1 MEKVV
6 VQLAEIVQSI
16 IQYVSIHDHH
26 APFFP
31 ITGRERTNHFSW
43 DLRVSART
51 TRRTYKNQLV
61 TTQMAS
67 AFSATSKAT
76 STSKTLPGL
85 SGRASQVGVCKSG
98 FARKSGSKPAHGP
111 IVEGIDQTWSNDFE
125 TIVDLAD
132 RRWYDCD
139 TIVELCTAL
148 DCCRLIGQLGNANN
162 IAIIKT
168 VESLIYD
175 LANHPND
182 VSTGQPDAHLRC
194 EIEAFFFNQVN
205 DGRASVDDLRE
216 LDDHCKAE
224 QSCLGMESLR
234 QLFRRA
240 TGCVEL
246 TSNSVVPYQ
255 NEVRASFPNEGGPQR
270 CCRVCC

>member
-125 TIVDLAD
+125 VDTRVVPANFQSTVAWTHFHRLSCTQVVARQVSRRLNRTNELRTTEVKLIHCLAG
-132 RRWYDCD
+132 
-139 TIVELCTAL
+139 AL
-148 DCCRLIGQLGNANN
+148 RKHNLLQY
-162 IAIIKT
+162 
-168 VESLIYD
+168 IYD
-175 LANHPND
+175 LANHPDD

-194 EIEAFFFNQVN
+194 EA
-205 DGRASVDDLRE
+205 RSKTCARCRRKTSSMRLLCTLLSR
-216 LDDHCKAE
+216 
-224 QSCLGMESLR
+224 ESLDS
-234 QLFRRA
+234 LCH
-240 TGCVEL
+240 TKTKCVPASQMKEGLKDAVECVAEL
-246 TSNSVVPYQ
+246 
-255 NEVRASFPNEGGPQR
+255 
-270 CCRVCC
+270 